1 MVRVGGRHDDD
12 RAEPAVLDDVD
23 ATGEAIDSRMI
34 PCDRKRNRRVE
45 QHAKVV
51 AVVRALIEVSE
62 IGDQPAAKA
71 LLDAELNLI
80 APARWHGLAVTEEAV
95 EAVTGRQQ

>member
-1 MVRVGGRHDDD
+1 MRHDDE
-12 RAEPAVLDDVD
+12 RAESAVLDDVD
-23 ATGEAIDSRMI
+23 ATGEAIDSRMV
-34 PCDRKRNRRVE
+34 PCNRERNRRVE

-71 LLDAELNLI
+71 LLDAELDLI
-80 APARWHGLAVTEEAV
+80 APARRHGLAVAEEAV
-95 EAVTGRQQ
+95 EAVAGGQQ